1 MGGNLDKIEKKTFFS
16 LENGPYHHGFAPV
29 STCVLNLSA
38 RDTAPF
44 LNSFY
49 TWVCTCLHGSERCEC
64 EGHCL
69 GETSSKI
76 SDCEN
81 HHTEGRVPQ
90 PNMAFSLTF
99 KISSICSFS
108 YWSKSKCISVSHWS
122 RFSLFFCESFRCSCH
137 SHHFKAMT
145 SHFGSIPI
153 MRQFVCSL

>member
-16 LENGPYHHGFAPV
+16 LENGPNHHGFAPV

-38 RDTAPF
+38 RDTVPF

-81 HHTEGRVPQ
+81 NHTEGRVPQ
-90 PNMAFSLTF
+90 PNMAFCLTF
-99 KISSICSFS
+99 KISSKYVLSLIGQKVNVSQSLVGQDFHYFS
-108 YWSKSKCISVSHWS
+108 ARLSVVLVALTTSK
-122 RFSLFFCESFRCSCH
+122 
-137 SHHFKAMT
+137 
-145 SHFGSIPI
+145 
-153 MRQFVCSL
+153 Q